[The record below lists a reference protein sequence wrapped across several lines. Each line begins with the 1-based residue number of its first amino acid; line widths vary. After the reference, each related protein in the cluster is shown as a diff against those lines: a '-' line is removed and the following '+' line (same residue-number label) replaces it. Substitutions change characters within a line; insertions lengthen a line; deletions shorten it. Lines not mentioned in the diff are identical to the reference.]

1 MRRVRVGDTAKE
13 AGQGGC
19 APHAQGLPSSL
30 PSLGR
35 APGSEKTS
43 KAAGPAQP
51 PITNA
56 IVGKHTAGRA
66 KQYARKTTGCPPA
79 AALSPVPRAAAPVR
93 GLAPLPGHAIALP
106 APQSVP
112 SRSLTLCQNEESSIQ
127 LACHR
132 ALCTTQQ

>member
-1 MRRVRVGDTAKE
+1 MRCVHVGDTAQE
-13 AGQGGC
+13 AGQSGC
-19 APHAQGLPSSL
+19 GPHAQGLPGSP

-35 APGSEKTS
+35 APGSTPGSGKAS

-51 PITNA
+51 PVTNA

-93 GLAPLPGHAIALP
+93 GQLP
-106 APQSVP
+106 
-112 SRSLTLCQNEESSIQ
+112 C
-127 LACHR
+127 
-132 ALCTTQQ
+132 